1 MLVKPQ
7 KTRGTRVHLLTEN
20 AITPVISKRDGCGV
34 GAVTPFWLAPALAV
48 LSAGA
53 AAAQDQSFELFCIP
67 GNGGGIGV
75 DNDAQSLKVR
85 FANGP
90 RVQVLGVRRADDL
103 IAKHTLI
110 VIDLLHSSAASHKAM
125 LEETFNVTRYDPP
138 TDLTIIAVGDSPAN
152 FARMPLS
159 NGSVASVLTWDL
171 AEVEELVRGRVG
183 QRRKWELY
191 WVPVPGERTGNVIDA
206 LTRWFTLKSGPIR
219 VIWIAD
225 DFRWFGTEPTC
236 DPAAGSW
243 CTVDLD
249 KVGPAWYHLTW
260 LIAMGVSV
268 FPMLAGDRAES
279 DGARKYSLASRDY
292 LAYFLGGFPLEG
304 PITGDGRALA
314 LGLRNTS
321 TGLLLELA
329 AGQTSS
335 CEFRKCELI
344 VESIRTKKQKYS
356 RPVEL
361 PKEKLRQPGP
371 GGATPITVTLPRFD
385 LGTRLEWDGT
395 GSKSMSLVLTLPTK
409 PDPKKTGNLQ
419 VLVDRVAVA
428 PPERPLLIRRQIPWS
443 DVRETAE
450 GGSIS
455 IALPD
460 GVLSVSRV
468 IVFDEATGW
477 AGVRTVNLT
486 APTRER

>member
-7 KTRGTRVHLLTEN
+7 KTRGNRVHLLTEN

-34 GAVTPFWLAPALAV
+34 GAVTPFWLAPVLAV

-90 RVQVLGVRRADDL
+90 RVQVLGVRRADDI

-110 VIDLLHSSAASHKAM
+110 VVDLLHSSPASHRAM
-125 LEETFNVTRYDPP
+125 LEEVLNVSRWDPP
-138 TDLTIIAVGDSPAN
+138 TDLTIIAAGPSPAN
-152 FARMPLS
+152 LERLVLS
-159 NGSVASVLTWDL
+159 NGEVASVLTWGEEDL
-171 AEVEELVRGRVG
+171 NGFLQSRLG
-183 QRRKWELY
+183 QRTKWVMH
-191 WVPVPGERTGNVIDA
+191 WVPLPGNLFDA
-206 LTRWFTLKSGPIR
+206 LTRWFSLKSGPIR
-219 VIWIAD
+219 VIWVSD
-225 DFRWFGTEPTC
+225 GFRWFGVDPEC
-236 DPAAGSW
+236 DPTKNW
-243 CTVDLD
+243 CSKGDPL
-249 KVGPAWYHLTW
+249 KMNPAWYELKYLT
-260 LIAMGVSV
+260 AMGVSV
-268 FPMLAGDRAES
+268 FPLLAKDRAES
-279 DGARKYSLASRDY
+279 DKALRNNLASSGY
-292 LAYFLGGFPLEG
+292 LAAFLGGFRIEETL
-304 PITGDGRALA
+304 TGDGRALHR
-314 LGLRNTS
+314 GLENSSR
-321 TGLLLELA
+321 GFIIRLA
-329 AGQTSS
+329 AEASEISNYVQYQ
-335 CEFRKCELI
+335 LI
-344 VESIRTKKQKYS
+344 VESTRARRRTYT

-361 PKEKLRQPGP
+361 SRSPIRQPRP
-371 GGATPITVTLPRFD
+371 GGDADAPITVSFPKSD
-385 LGTRLEWDGT
+385 LGARLEWT
-395 GSKSMSLVLTLPTK
+395 GAGSDTLSLLLTLPLG
-409 PDPKKTGNLQ
+409 PPQVKKSNLQ
-419 VLVDRVAVA
+419 VLVDRVAVP
-428 PPERPLLIRRQIPWS
+428 PPERPLLIRRQIPSS

-455 IALPD
+455 VALPD